1 MIIEGLNINMFQFF
15 ILINSSID
23 GQAHGP
29 APTWNAEKVAS
40 VCHPEQSEG
49 SKQCT

>member
-1 MIIEGLNINMFQFF
+1 MHLVLIVIVIVIF
-15 ILINSSID
+15 ILMKSGIG

-29 APTWNAEKVAS
+29 APTRNAEKVAS